1 MVGFRRGFG
10 KEPIVRAFSIT
21 LFVSILVLSVASQA
35 RTSANLPYIDS
46 ADGFRQ
52 QLEDLISSYK
62 SGDQAAFRA
71 DLNALAIPN
80 ANDWIAS
87 HFSPADIPKLQRDY
101 PLTLA
106 GFLRHLTWVVENA
119 AHLPGWEMVVKP
131 SELPNPPAIT
141 GPEAE
146 IPMPTQPIA
155 VENFRYGP
163 AHPEDPPD
171 RSWVNSL
178 VYLEGRFR
186 YMGGTFPFWAEGL
199 QQIRRPQAGPSQKG
213 PFSVKPARLVHKVSP
228 EYPKKARKQHVEGV
242 VRLHAIIGKDGAPRE
257 LTVVSG
263 DPLLTDAALKA
274 VRQWRYEP
282 TLLLGRP
289 VEVDTT
295 IDVIF
300 ALNH

>member
-1 MVGFRRGFG
+1 
-10 KEPIVRAFSIT
+10 VRIFSNLVLGSLIT
-21 LFVSILVLSVASQA
+21 LGVASQA
-35 RTSANLPYIDS
+35 RTRATSPYPDS

-52 QLEDLISSYK
+52 QLEDLISSRK
-62 SGDQAAFRA
+62 SGDQTAFHA
-71 DLNALAIPN
+71 ELDALAIPN

-87 HFSPADIPKLQRDY
+87 HFAPGDIPNLQRDY
-101 PLTLA
+101 PLSLA

-146 IPMPTQPIA
+146 IPMPAQPIA
-155 VENFRYGP
+155 VENFTYCP

-171 RSWVNSL
+171 RSWVNSF

-186 YMGGTFPFWAEGL
+186 YAGGTYPFWAEDL
-199 QQIRRPQAGPSQKG
+199 QQVRRPQAGPLQKG
-213 PFSVKPARLVHKVSP
+213 PFTVTSARLVHKVSP
-228 EYPKKARKQHVEGV
+228 KYPKKARKERVEGV
-242 VRLHAIIGKDGAPRE
+242 VRLHAIIGKDGTPRE
-257 LTVVSG
+257 LTVLSG
-263 DPLLTDAALKA
+263 DPLLTDAAIKA
-274 VRQWRYEP
+274 VRQWRYLP
-282 TLLLGRP
+282 TLLEGQP